1 MKKEDFKTMENFSV
15 SLPNGKIWQGRSFP
29 AEGAK
34 QNILILTGMCEYAAR
49 YEPFASFLNKH
60 GFNVCVLDAMGQG
73 LNSKTVDDQQKVNEG
88 DFEDNIVAAHLKL
101 EEMKTNGLPTSIMGH
116 SMGSFMTQYF
126 LECYPDTC
134 NKVIL
139 CGSNGGQAG
148 LMGMAKFLVNI
159 HVRKGNWDKPSK
171 FFTDLGLGSY
181 IKAIKNRKTDL
192 DWLSYDEAN
201 VAAYA
206 ADPYCGVTNTNGFWK
221 EFLNGMAKIWTK
233 KYTSKVS
240 SNERIL
246 MISGQEDPV
255 GQNGKGLLALKK
267 QYEKIGVREA
277 TLILYPH
284 MRHEILNETDKARV
298 WNDVLDFL
306 EK

>member
-1 MKKEDFKTMENFSV
+1 MDNFSV
-15 SLPNGKIWQGRSFP
+15 TLPNGKVWYGRSFP
-29 AEGAK
+29 TEGAK
-34 QNILILTGMCEYAAR
+34 QNLLILTGMCEYAAR
-49 YEPFASFLNKH
+49 YEPFASFLNQH

-73 LNSKTVDDQQKVNEG
+73 LNSKSVDVQQRVSEG

-101 EEMKTNGLPTSIMGH
+101 EEMKKNGLPTSIMGH

-126 LECYPDTC
+126 LECYPGAC

-148 LMGMAKFLVNI
+148 LMRMAKFLVNL

-171 FFTDLGLGSY
+171 FFTNLGLGAY
-181 IKAIKNRKTDL
+181 VKAIKDRKTDN
-192 DWLSYDEAN
+192 DWLSYDEDN

-206 ADPYCGVTNTNGFWK
+206 DDPYCGVTNTNGFWK

-240 SNERIL
+240 KDERIL

-255 GQNGKGLLALKK
+255 GQNGKGLIALKK
-267 QYEKIGVREA
+267 QYENIGVKEA

-284 MRHEILNETDKARV
+284 MRHEILNETDKATV
-298 WNDVLDFL
+298 WKDVLDFL